1 MKRGM
6 SLLLILVIAMG
17 LIVTDVKAQYATTT
31 EWQSSIT
38 YYTNSTSS
46 GTLNVNYYDGTTA
59 YTAGPFALSANSAGS
74 INIGATSVP
83 DGFKGSAVISSS
95 VPVYSTYVQFA
106 KTNPTG
112 YARSFYTGFTLD
124 QAGTK
129 FYLPTVRANGITTTS
144 IGVQNVESFAITASI
159 KMIPVSGTE
168 VIKNVD
174 IAPGA
179 AFVASLDA
187 ITGITVP
194 FDGAAVITATK
205 QGDPATLANI
215 VASAQE
221 TQDAAYGIYAYEGKK
236 AGSTNIYM
244 ASAMCNYMGKQ
255 TSYYAIQN
263 VGTSNA
269 TVEVDYYSGGALE
282 GTTPSQTI
290 AAGAKISVNP
300 CTANRLV
307 GKTGSAVIRS
317 TNGQPLLAIGKVAT
331 TDGLI
336 TAFAGDASGSL
347 KVVAPYIRWAADNNT
362 DYRAYIA
369 VMNVG
374 SLAATNIQAKYY
386 DATGTLRGSHVIA
399 SGSNPLNV
407 NSKANTNPSLAGALI
422 NGSFG
427 FKVDAGANGG
437 AVEISSDQPIVVVVR
452 LATTPQTVPSVSIF
466 GEDYNALPAQ

>member
-1 MKRGM
+1 M
-6 SLLLILVIAMG
+6 SILLVIVVVMG
-17 LIVTDVKAQYATTT
+17 FFTTDVKAQYATTT
-31 EWQSSIT
+31 EWHSSIT
-38 YYTNSTSS
+38 YYTNSTTG
-46 GTLNVNYYDGTTA
+46 GTLNVNYFDGTTA
-59 YTAGPFALSANSAGS
+59 YTAGPFSLSANSAGS

-112 YARSFYTGFTLD
+112 YSRSFYTGFSLD

-144 IGVQNVESFAITASI
+144 IGVQNVESYEITASI
-159 KMIPVSGTE
+159 KMIPVSGSE
-168 VIKNVD
+168 VTKTVD

-179 AFVASLDA
+179 AFVAALDT
-187 ITGITVP
+187 ITGITKP

-205 QGDPATLANI
+205 KGDAATQANI

-221 TQDAAYGIYAYEGKK
+221 TQDLAYGVYSYEGKK

-263 VGTSNA
+263 LGTTTAS
-269 TVEVDYYSGGALE
+269 VEVDYYSGGVIE

-290 AAGAKISVNP
+290 APGAKISVNP
-300 CTANRLV
+300 CTANKLI

-317 TNGQPLLAIGKVAT
+317 TNAQPLLAIGKVAT

-336 TAFAGDASGSL
+336 TAFTGEASGSL
-347 KVVAPYIRWAADNNT
+347 KVVAPYIRWAADNTT
-362 DYRAYIA
+362 DFRAYIA

-374 SLAATNIQAKYY
+374 PSAATNIQAKYY

-399 SGSNPLNV
+399 SGSKPLNV

-422 NGSFG
+422 SGSFG
-427 FKVDAGANGG
+427 FKVDGGANGG

-452 LATTPQTVPSVSIF
+452 LATTPLTVPGVSIF